1 MGMNAI
7 ALLLCLLSPQD
18 GPFSDKDAE
27 ETLKKLRADFEG
39 ASIEKRVVA
48 VQEALKI
55 AHERVI
61 RAMSDIL
68 AKEPNPVRAAA
79 AKALADADHPASAD
93 VLVKAIAVNLS
104 RPEVIPEILRAIGD
118 LGYQSAC
125 PALHEYVRKVGDP
138 DVRNIMIEVLEALG
152 DLGSLTSVEPLVELL
167 QKMEGGRRAWVNEAG
182 IRGAADRALQAIL
195 GQNFNRAL
203 DWSNYWRQNEAFLKA
218 GLTRT
223 YWLRKTQQR
232 TDAGPLDKA
241 PADAVLVCAR
251 LHPPQAQ
258 QAPEGGNNNRAAR
271 RRRRDR

>member
-1 MGMNAI
+1 MNAI
-7 ALLLCLLSPQD
+7 ALLLCLLAPQD

-27 ETLKKLRADFEG
+27 DALRKLKADFDG
-39 ASIEKRVVA
+39 ASIEKRVAA

-55 AHERVI
+55 GHEKVI

-68 AKEPNPVRAAA
+68 AKEPSPVRAAA
-79 AKALADADHPASAD
+79 AKALADVDHPASAD
-93 VLVKAIAVNLS
+93 VLVKAMAANQG
-104 RPEVIPEILRAIGD
+104 RPEVMPEILKALGD

-138 DVRNIMIEVLEALG
+138 DIRNIMPEVLAVLG
-152 DLGSLTSVEPLVELL
+152 DLGSLASVDPLVDLL
-167 QKMEGGRRAWVNEAG
+167 QKMEGGRRAWVNEVG

-203 DWSNYWRQNEAFLKA
+203 DWNNYWRQNEAFLKA

-232 TDAGPLDKA
+232 TDAAPFDKT

-251 LHPPQAQ
+251 LHPPPQAQ
-258 QAPEGGNNNRAAR
+258 GQEDENKKRAAR
-271 RRRRDR
+271 RRRDR